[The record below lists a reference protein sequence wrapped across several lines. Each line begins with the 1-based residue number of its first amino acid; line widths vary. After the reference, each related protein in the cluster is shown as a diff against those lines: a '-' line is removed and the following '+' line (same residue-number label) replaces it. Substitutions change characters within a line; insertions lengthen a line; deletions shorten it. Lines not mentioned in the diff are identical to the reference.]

1 MRSHARNICP
11 ATSLGKK
18 FHLYYSFKQCLLAAV
33 RRQLRRGP
41 TVAAGSEG
49 VRGGS
54 EGGPRLFTSAVCEET
69 PFTAVRRTREAA
81 VASLGADGVQTGV
94 GAAEP

>member
-1 MRSHARNICP
+1 MQETYAPPPPWERSFTCT
-11 ATSLGKK
+11 TS
-18 FHLYYSFKQCLLAAV
+18 SFKQCLLAAV

-49 VRGGS
+49 VRGGG

>member
-1 MRSHARNICP
+1 MQETYVPRHLLVNKEVLP
-11 ATSLGKK
+11 VLTS
-18 FHLYYSFKQCLLAAV
+18 SFKQCLLAAV

-41 TVAAGSEG
+41 AVAAGSEG

-69 PFTAVRRTREAA
+69 PFTAVRRRSEAA